1 MTGVEYKF
9 KLLQWWTTE
18 VEARIEWINNRHIP
32 LSHATSFIDNHYPQ
46 PGHKMSGDLPAGL
59 SPSYWRSWNPRTG
72 LSVNESLE
80 NGEEWIGQW
89 DGVGLYEQYVI
100 SLPPL
105 ILDSWPS
112 N

>member
-1 MTGVEYKF
+1 
-9 KLLQWWTTE
+9 
-18 VEARIEWINNRHIP
+18 
-32 LSHATSFIDNHYPQ
+32 
-46 PGHKMSGDLPAGL
+46 MSGDIPAGL

-100 SLPPL
+100 SGLPL
-105 ILDSWPS
+105 TL
-112 N
+112 

>member
-1 MTGVEYKF
+1 MEQQIVISPSISRDFFQY
-9 KLLQWWTTE
+9 QS
-18 VEARIEWINNRHIP
+18 
-32 LSHATSFIDNHYPQ
+32 LSSAGD
-46 PGHKMSGDLPAGL
+46 KMSGDIPAGL

-100 SLPPL
+100 SA
-105 ILDSWPS
+105 PS
-112 N
+112 LM